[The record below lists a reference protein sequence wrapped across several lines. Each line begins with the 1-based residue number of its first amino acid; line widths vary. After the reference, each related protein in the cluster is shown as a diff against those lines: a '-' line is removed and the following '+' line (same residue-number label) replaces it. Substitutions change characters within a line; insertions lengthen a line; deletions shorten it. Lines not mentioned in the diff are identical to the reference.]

1 MDTFTKDT
9 LMAPPID
16 SSYGYGVTDATG
28 VDRLFSATQNGQAQL
43 DGMAN
48 AALNAGIDKFMQKDY
63 EGAADDFRRAV
74 GMAPQ
79 GANAITAAD
88 YMANAYL
95 KTGDT
100 EKALDA
106 YKTAVSLDPTR
117 DDMYVKLGNLNFS
130 LGRHSEA
137 EDAYRQAVTLYPDA
151 TNIFSLG
158 QLYLN
163 TERPLQAV
171 EQFEQVVKL
180 TPENVNGYYGL
191 GQAYGKLGDL
201 ELAVGQFE
209 KAIDLQPEFY
219 SSFAELGYLYADL
232 GRTEDAQAMFELL
245 EDNDPAL
252 ADTLSRYMYKA
263 EAPRIEFARHESSF
277 SYTLPATTTLTALDA
292 YLANAN
298 TSKTFTMIFQFGK
311 GMDLDSV
318 QNRFNWQISRST
330 KSEPGQM
337 YNNGLAV
344 PSTEVTVSPI
354 PEQVTYDPT
363 KLQATVYFSIA
374 QNAALADGTLDPSHL
389 VFKFSGV
396 DEFGNKM
403 DPDADEFM
411 GAVGSV

>member
-1 MDTFTKDT
+1 
-9 LMAPPID
+9 MAPPID
-16 SSYGYGVTDATG
+16 SSYGYGVTDAAG
-28 VDRLFSATQNGQAQL
+28 IDSMFSATLNGQAQL
-43 DGMAN
+43 ESMAN
-48 AALNAGIDKFMQKDY
+48 AALNAGIDKFMHKDY
-63 EGAADDFRRAV
+63 TGAAEDFRRAV
-74 GMAPQ
+74 GIAPQ

-95 KTGDT
+95 KTGET
-100 EKALDA
+100 EKALKA
-106 YKTAVSLDPTR
+106 YETAASLDPTR

-137 EDAYRQAVTLYPDA
+137 ETAYRQAVALNPDA

-163 TERPLQAV
+163 TERPVQAV
-171 EQFEQVVKL
+171 EQFEEVVNL
-180 TPENVNGYYGL
+180 TPDNVNGYYGL
-191 GQAYGKLGDL
+191 GQAYGKMGDL
-201 ELAVGQFE
+201 EAAVGLFE
-209 KAIDLQPEFY
+209 KTIELPPDFY
-219 SSFAELGYLYADL
+219 SSYAELGYLYADR
-232 GRTEDAQAMFELL
+232 GQTEDAQAMFDIL

-252 ADTLSRYMYKA
+252 ADTLSRYMCKT
-263 EAPRIEFARHESSF
+263 EAPRIEFASHESTF
-277 SYTLPATTTLTALDA
+277 SYTLPAKTTLTALDS
-292 YLANAN
+292 YLVNAN
-298 TSKTFTMIFQFGK
+298 TTKQFAMIFQFGK

-318 QNRFNWQISRST
+318 QNRFNWQIGRST
-330 KSEPGQM
+330 KTEPGQM

-344 PSTEVTVSPI
+344 PATEVTVSPI

-363 KLQATVYFSIA
+363 KLQATVCFSIS

-411 GAVGSV
+411 GAMGSV